1 MMQVKVGAKLGLPS
15 KAHGVTGLQSNTS
28 PALVRVEHLSF
39 GFETTLLID
48 LNFEIYQGVSCIV
61 GGESRGKTTLLRLLA
76 GQLPAH
82 SGVILRSGQDPAH
95 PQCFWHP
102 VRNNDWNDLTPREWC
117 TQLQAGFPRMNISR
131 LDAVAERLN
140 LSEHLDKT
148 MFMLSSGSQ
157 RKVIWLAAMVSGADL
172 LLMDEP
178 FAALDVAS
186 IRALQEMLANWSQPS
201 AWILADYQVPTG
213 VPVQTLIDLG
223 D

>member
-1 MMQVKVGAKLGLPS
+1 
-15 KAHGVTGLQSNTS
+15 
-28 PALVRVEHLSF
+28 
-39 GFETTLLID
+39 
-48 LNFEIYQGVSCIV
+48 
-61 GGESRGKTTLLRLLA
+61 
-76 GQLPAH
+76 
-82 SGVILRSGQDPAH
+82 
-95 PQCFWHP
+95 
-102 VRNNDWNDLTPREWC
+102 
-117 TQLQAGFPRMNISR
+117 MNISQ

-201 AWILADYQVPTG
+201 AWILADYQVPTD

>member
-1 MMQVKVGAKLGLPS
+1 
-15 KAHGVTGLQSNTS
+15 
-28 PALVRVEHLSF
+28 
-39 GFETTLLID
+39 
-48 LNFEIYQGVSCIV
+48 
-61 GGESRGKTTLLRLLA
+61 
-76 GQLPAH
+76 
-82 SGVILRSGQDPAH
+82 
-95 PQCFWHP
+95 

-201 AWILADYQVPTG
+201 AWILADYQVPTD